1 MTQNNTQ
8 PTPFSRP
15 MSSGRKFAI
24 PAAAKK
30 AFRPAQ
36 AGEKPTEQK
45 NISVKTGANI
55 NRCYRPRQP
64 FRQNLQTAPKL
75 KIIPLGGLEEIGR
88 NMTLFEYNND
98 IVIVDMGLQFPDE
111 NMPGID
117 YVIPDISYLKG
128 REKDIRGVIITHGHM
143 DHIGAIPHL
152 MPKLGNPPIYT
163 APLTAAIIK
172 KRQDDYKDDPSLN
185 IRIIN
190 KTDRLQLG
198 IFSVEFFHVNHNI
211 PDGFGIV
218 LHTPVGNIFHTG
230 DFKFD
235 FSPIADKPAD
245 IGRIARLASQGA
257 LLLMSDSTDAMV
269 PGHSL
274 SENKIQDSMDEIF
287 KKEGGRIIAATF
299 SSLISRIQE
308 LITLAERHGRK
319 VAFDGYSMK
328 TNVEIARRL
337 KYINTKRD
345 TIIKIEQVK
354 NYDDKNILIICTGA
368 QGEGRAVLMRII
380 NNEHRSIKIKPNDTI
395 IFSSSVIPGNERTIQ
410 SLKDSIYRRGAKVI
424 HNKMMDV
431 HAGGHA
437 QVEDLKM
444 MMSLVK
450 PKFFLPIHGN
460 YYMLK
465 LHGEIAQSVGI
476 DKKNILIPENGR
488 IIELDRNSIKATNKK
503 APTDYIMVD
512 GLGVGDVGH
521 IVLRDRQMMSKDGMF
536 TIIVIINSKT
546 GQVTQEPD
554 IISRGFI
561 YMKESRALLNET
573 RLRVKKIIAAK
584 TKEKPINWTY
594 VRNNL
599 RDLIGDFLYQKTQRR
614 PMVLP
619 VIIEV

>member
-8 PTPFSRP
+8 PTPFNRP
-15 MSSGRKFAI
+15 TSGARKFAI
-24 PAAAKK
+24 PAAARR
-30 AFRPAQ
+30 AFRPSQ

-45 NISVKTGANI
+45 NSSVKTNT
-55 NRCYRPRQP
+55 NRGYRPRQP
-64 FRQNLQTAPKL
+64 FHQNLQTTPKL

-88 NMTLFEYNND
+88 NMTLFEYGSD

-172 KRQDDYKDDPSLN
+172 KRQDDYKDDPQLN
-185 IRIIN
+185 IRTIN
-190 KTDRLQLG
+190 KTDQLQLG

-287 KKEGGRIIAATF
+287 KKEDGRIIAATF

-337 KYINTKRD
+337 KYINARKE

-354 NYDDKNILIICTGA
+354 NYDDKNVLIICTGA

-444 MMSLVK
+444 MMSLIK

-465 LHGEIAQSVGI
+465 LHGEIAESVGI

-488 IIELDRNSIKATNKK
+488 VIELDRNSIKATNKK

-573 RLRVKKIIAAK
+573 RSRVKKIIATK